1 MCNGP
6 MGEDLFAEMWLRKNG
21 VAMLDAFDI
30 TQDGMCA
37 AKKPGNLKKS
47 KKWKPDCAATETP
60 AMHPFKKPDEYAAC
74 MEVGSSDKEVVESN
88 FVWWGD

>member
-1 MCNGP
+1 MHLISLGSS
-6 MGEDLFAEMWLRKNG
+6 
-21 VAMLDAFDI
+21 
-30 TQDGMCA
+30 
-37 AKKPGNLKKS
+37 KKS

-88 FVWWGD
+88 FVRSGD

>member
-1 MCNGP
+1 

-74 MEVGSSDKEVVESN
+74 MEAAAGEE
-88 FVWWGD
+88 